1 MDSDLP
7 RKFYDYNDEQQ
18 ENQEESEEE
27 EEENVGDDLEETLE
41 EIVVKADEGKMLTV
55 GANHPP
61 KSHEHLSLFL
71 SSSEPLLKACN
82 FEIRSF
88 QEWV

>member
-41 EIVVKADEGKMLTV
+41 EIVTKLDAGETFFGNQPSTK
-55 GANHPP
+55 
-61 KSHEHLSLFL
+61 
-71 SSSEPLLKACN
+71 EP
-82 FEIRSF
+82 
-88 QEWV
+88 